1 MIPGEVRMKFLKKNS
16 YRLPLVALSLLVL
29 GSAVA
34 FAQQKFM
41 VASAGRPMLK
51 VNLSGAVERD
61 GGRVAVEKAGTVKSG
76 EVLDWTITSE
86 NEGTASAHE
95 YSSTGVIPAGT
106 QFVAGSATADGSTTV
121 SYSIDNGKSFATQ
134 PQVDERQADGSTKKV
149 AAPVSMYTHV
159 RYTWADPVAQGAK
172 VNAAYKVRLR

>member
-1 MIPGEVRMKFLKKNS
+1 MKFLKKNS
-16 YRLPLVALSLLVL
+16 YRLPLVALSLVVL

-34 FAQQKFM
+34 FAQQTFIFR
-41 VASAGRPMLK
+41 SAAANAARPMLK
-51 VNLSGAVERD
+51 VTLAGSVERD
-61 GGRVAVEKAGTVKSG
+61 GERVPVEKAGTVKSG

-86 NEGTASAHE
+86 NEGTAAAHE
-95 YSSTGVIPAGT
+95 YSSIGIVPAGT

-121 SYSIDNGKSFATQ
+121 SYSIDNGKTFSNQ
-134 PQVDERQADGSTKKV
+134 PTVNERQADGSIKKV

>member
-1 MIPGEVRMKFLKKNS
+1 MKFLKKNS

-34 FAQQKFM
+34 FAQQRFM
-41 VASAGRPMLK
+41 LRNAGRPVLK
-51 VNLSGAVERD
+51 VTLSGSVEREGQRLPVD
-61 GGRVAVEKAGTVKSG
+61 QAGTVKSG
-76 EVLDWTITSE
+76 EILDWSIVSE
-86 NEGTASAHE
+86 NEGTAAAHE
-95 YSSTGVIPAGT
+95 YSTTGIIPAGT

-121 SYSIDNGKSFATQ
+121 SYSIDNGKSFTNQ
-134 PQVDERQADGSTKKV
+134 PMVDQRQADGSNKKV

-159 RYTWADPVAQGAK
+159 RYTWADPIAQGAK